1 MQISQVSLTEALDL
15 FYKKDVWID
24 LEIDPQSEKLILGG
38 LVVADIDHQTFY
50 ALNFSRNDL
59 KIIIQILGHAKRV
72 CGHNILAFDLLW
84 LKQHTPYHLSIDDIC
99 QSKALDTLLL
109 TILIFPHQPSHSL
122 LKLYKVKSTIN
133 DPIYD
138 CIESYHYYQRVCK
151 TYQEGIHPQLV
162 EWIEKKLPFSNILP
176 KTYVNQK
183 ALDYGALIPQ
193 GQNEKFIN
201 WMNALPNQSMD
212 NLGAIVFAHWLLHLE
227 QPTCRRPTWLQDI
240 SDFGEKFTQAEK
252 VFWNNQQFT
261 EIDFDQES
269 KDFFGFELRAGQKKT
284 VHQLAQARSIPM
296 GLLPTGGGKSLTF
309 QLPALILSKYRRELT
324 VIISPLKALM
334 EDQVIGLSHTGHWG
348 NRAACLISGQ
358 TEEEQAKILEGV
370 WSGTIDLLYISPERL
385 RTFTIQTL
393 LSRRRPA
400 LWVVDEAHTIVQWGN
415 DFRPDFLRIGRLIAQ
430 CYRDENATA
439 PQLMLV
445 TATAAQRVIDEI
457 DKEIVQPLH
466 DLIGLPLETVMVE
479 KKQRVWRD
487 NIQAE
492 FIQIERS
499 QRLPEIRKVLSQIF
513 PNRNSLEHP
522 TLETL
527 TDDHPV
533 ALIYVRS
540 RSKTEEFAQE
550 LRKQGFIAQAYHAGM
565 SSNDKQRILEQFK
578 MHQLDVVICTN
589 AFGMGIDRA
598 NIHTVI
604 HYSPPHNLESYLQE
618 IGRAARKIGEKGRAI
633 LYWSQTD
640 LDQLVQQNID
650 SQIGGHKVLLECWQQ
665 VIANVLKRE
674 KVSDRWFTAQEL
686 QTFLS
691 FEGEELVTQIRVIL
705 LALEKYNLLVEKE
718 HLPALLSL
726 KLIDAPASTE
736 GQAAELYRRLVPL
749 IQQNDSQLYLP
760 EISVALGLNVK
771 SLLRGIRQLVKLG
784 CARWACEVRIR
795 LSKRHALLQ
804 RQLKYK
810 RDALVALEDCW
821 SMYEPDEIERIDL
834 RALDQWFA
842 QHNKQIKSREIF
854 YIFKYFKILK
864 IKENKYSL
872 RVSPINL
879 ELSHWRDWIQQ
890 AKKQMDE
897 LAESLDL
904 VFKYTEDTASQ
915 TNPVTQLLKIEVLVD
930 KECICPEQFLQ
941 NLEYMQS
948 FGWLNVSRLDD
959 EAQKIFFIDRP
970 IGEHAR
976 KRFHSSKDA
985 YQYLEK
991 HYQDRNR
998 RLHILNH
1005 WLSCDLEVKKHLVED
1020 YFNLDIEDV
1029 CEKYLSD
1036 PDLSKQAHLENF
1048 EQKIFPK
1055 FLTRI
1060 QREIISDDQR
1070 RAMLII
1076 AGPGSGKTMIIVH
1089 RVANLIMCCN
1099 ISAEKILILAY
1110 NRQAVFEVRQ
1120 RLIQLI
1126 GYEYAAQ
1133 VNIFTFHGLARH
1145 LTNIS
1150 ENQAPPHRD
1159 NNYKYQWLLEQAV
1172 EYLQD
1177 NPQFFQYILVDEFQD
1192 IDDVQYSIISHLA
1205 GLKVESDDEEENDI
1219 FQRGYLV
1226 AVGDDDQNLYGFRG
1240 ANIQYIRN
1248 FQKDFQIA
1256 EEDIFY
1262 LIDNFRSPKDIVQLA
1277 NSYIQNMLPACER
1290 LKTDEHAIRSVAQ
1303 EGRQESGNL
1312 QLVLSN
1318 QSMNL
1323 DAIKWMIKDIQ
1334 DKQAS
1339 SKCDWSNFVILAR
1352 EWSELFLIQHCLI
1365 EAKLNFHLLNQQNDL
1380 DFNESLLIKRFIQDL
1395 QCRPALDIIEGN
1407 PRNFAVKW
1415 VEKQGFSQKDF
1426 SFKRLM
1432 RRLSVDEKDL
1442 TCQQLLDLLLIKPD
1456 SGMKNLIIL
1465 STYHSSKGCEY
1476 DHVYILDRKRQFKK
1490 IDDTSSVRAMYVAL
1504 TRAKKS
1510 LTLIQSQEAVMSAN
1524 NMLTSYLQLYSVTIN
1539 PPAVPLVNEITYYE
1553 QLGLADIYLSYPEI
1567 ITEKGRNN
1575 IQKLAYDN
1583 DVHINQDFSIE
1594 VKRYNQKE
1602 SIFLKSKKYGLIGK
1616 LSSNCISRLKKRNLG
1631 TMKLECISFCIM
1643 EYYQADRSF
1652 YEKAGYFGL
1661 ENKHHIVIPFFKI
1674 TQQLSE

>member
-1 MQISQVSLTEALDL
+1 
-15 FYKKDVWID
+15 
-24 LEIDPQSEKLILGG
+24 
-38 LVVADIDHQTFY
+38 
-50 ALNFSRNDL
+50 
-59 KIIIQILGHAKRV
+59 
-72 CGHNILAFDLLW
+72 
-84 LKQHTPYHLSIDDIC
+84 
-99 QSKALDTLLL
+99 
-109 TILIFPHQPSHSL
+109 
-122 LKLYKVKSTIN
+122 
-133 DPIYD
+133 
-138 CIESYHYYQRVCK
+138 
-151 TYQEGIHPQLV
+151 
-162 EWIEKKLPFSNILP
+162 
-176 KTYVNQK
+176 
-183 ALDYGALIPQ
+183 
-193 GQNEKFIN
+193 
-201 WMNALPNQSMD
+201 
-212 NLGAIVFAHWLLHLE
+212 
-227 QPTCRRPTWLQDI
+227 
-240 SDFGEKFTQAEK
+240 
-252 VFWNNQQFT
+252 
-261 EIDFDQES
+261 
-269 KDFFGFELRAGQKKT
+269 
-284 VHQLAQARSIPM
+284 
-296 GLLPTGGGKSLTF
+296 
-309 QLPALILSKYRRELT
+309 
-324 VIISPLKALM
+324 
-334 EDQVIGLSHTGHWG
+334 
-348 NRAACLISGQ
+348 
-358 TEEEQAKILEGV
+358 
-370 WSGTIDLLYISPERL
+370 
-385 RTFTIQTL
+385 
-393 LSRRRPA
+393 
-400 LWVVDEAHTIVQWGN
+400 
-415 DFRPDFLRIGRLIAQ
+415 
-430 CYRDENATA
+430 
-439 PQLMLV
+439 
-445 TATAAQRVIDEI
+445 
-457 DKEIVQPLH
+457 
-466 DLIGLPLETVMVE
+466 
-479 KKQRVWRD
+479 
-487 NIQAE
+487 
-492 FIQIERS
+492 
-499 QRLPEIRKVLSQIF
+499 
-513 PNRNSLEHP
+513 
-522 TLETL
+522 
-527 TDDHPV
+527 
-533 ALIYVRS
+533 
-540 RSKTEEFAQE
+540 
-550 LRKQGFIAQAYHAGM
+550 
-565 SSNDKQRILEQFK
+565 
-578 MHQLDVVICTN
+578 
-589 AFGMGIDRA
+589 
-598 NIHTVI
+598 
-604 HYSPPHNLESYLQE
+604 
-618 IGRAARKIGEKGRAI
+618 
-633 LYWSQTD
+633 
-640 LDQLVQQNID
+640 
-650 SQIGGHKVLLECWQQ
+650 
-665 VIANVLKRE
+665 
-674 KVSDRWFTAQEL
+674 
-686 QTFLS
+686 
-691 FEGEELVTQIRVIL
+691 
-705 LALEKYNLLVEKE
+705 
-718 HLPALLSL
+718 
-726 KLIDAPASTE
+726 
-736 GQAAELYRRLVPL
+736 
-749 IQQNDSQLYLP
+749 
-760 EISVALGLNVK
+760 
-771 SLLRGIRQLVKLG
+771 
-784 CARWACEVRIR
+784 
-795 LSKRHALLQ
+795 
-804 RQLKYK
+804 
-810 RDALVALEDCW
+810 
-821 SMYEPDEIERIDL
+821 
-834 RALDQWFA
+834 
-842 QHNKQIKSREIF
+842 
-854 YIFKYFKILK
+854 
-864 IKENKYSL
+864 
-872 RVSPINL
+872 